1 MRQLTGAQQAI
12 ADAEPARGMT
22 GRALAVLLTATFMG
36 QFDFFVVNVAA
47 PGLQRD
53 LHASGSL
60 LQLVV
65 GGYAF
70 AYAAGLITGGRLG
83 DLFGHRRVYTAGMVA
98 FAVSSLACGAA
109 QSPAEL
115 VIARL
120 AQGLSAAAMLPQVL
134 ALITAT
140 MPAAA
145 RPRALGFFG
154 LASGAGSVAAQVL
167 GGALISADVAGLSWR
182 VIFLINLPVAA
193 VAVALATRWLPAAAR
208 RGGRPRLD
216 PAGAAGTAAV
226 LALALLPLTLGP
238 GQGWPAWTWV
248 ALGTVLPAAALTG
261 WWLQSLRRRG
271 GQPVLDLSLLAD
283 PGFRAGLAANACFLA
298 YFGSFMFI
306 LTLYLQD
313 GLGLSALGAG
323 LAFAPACVAFSASAL
338 AGPRLLRRYGQR
350 AVVAGALIT
359 TAALAALAIA
369 AGGRAGL
376 PWIIVLIT
384 AGSLGNGVVL
394 PALIGAAL
402 VTVPPQLAGAGAGAL
417 TTAQQFASS
426 AGVAV
431 VGTVFLGIAG
441 RPAASAGRYPHA
453 AAAALG
459 IDLVLTAAVAALTGR
474 AARHARLGRGRP
486 PAASAPAGESR

>member
-1 MRQLTGAQQAI
+1 MTELTAAQQAA
-12 ADAEPARGMT
+12 ADAGPARGMT

-53 LHASGSL
+53 LHATGAL
-60 LQLVV
+60 LEMVV

-83 DLFGHRRVYTAGMVA
+83 DLFGHRRMYVAGMIA
-98 FAVSSLACGAA
+98 FAVSSLACGVA

-115 VIARL
+115 IVARL

-140 MPAAA
+140 IPAAA

-154 LASGAGSVAAQVL
+154 LAAGAGSIGGQVL
-167 GGALISADVAGLSWR
+167 GGALVSADVAGLSWR
-182 VIFLINLPVAA
+182 AIFLINLPVAA
-193 VAVALATRWLPAAAR
+193 VAATLAARWLPAVAR
-208 RGGRPRLD
+208 RPGRPRLD

-238 GQGWPAWTWV
+238 AQGWPAWTWA
-248 ALGTVLPAAALTG
+248 ALAAVLPAAALTG
-261 WWLQSLRRRG
+261 WWLQALRRRG

-283 PGFRAGLAANACFLA
+283 RGFRAGLAANACFLA

-306 LTLYLQD
+306 LTLFLQD
-313 GLGLSALGAG
+313 GLGLTALGAG
-323 LAFAPACVAFSASAL
+323 LAFAPACVAFSAAAL
-338 AGPRLLRRYGQR
+338 AGPRLLRRHGPR
-350 AVVAGALIT
+350 AVVTAALT
-359 TAALAALAIA
+359 TAAALAGLAAAVH
-369 AGGRAGL
+369 AGQGRAAL
-376 PWIIVLIT
+376 PWIVVLIT
-384 AGSLGNGVVL
+384 AASLGNGVVL
-394 PALIGAAL
+394 PALIGTAL

-431 VGTVFLGIAG
+431 VGTVFLAIAG
-441 RPAASAGRYPHA
+441 RLTPGSGHYPAATSAA
-453 AAAALG
+453 VC
-459 IDLVLTAAVAALTGR
+459 IDAVLVACVAALTAR
-474 AARHARLGRGRP
+474 AASRARRDRAHPG
-486 PAASAPAGESR
+486 PAAAAR